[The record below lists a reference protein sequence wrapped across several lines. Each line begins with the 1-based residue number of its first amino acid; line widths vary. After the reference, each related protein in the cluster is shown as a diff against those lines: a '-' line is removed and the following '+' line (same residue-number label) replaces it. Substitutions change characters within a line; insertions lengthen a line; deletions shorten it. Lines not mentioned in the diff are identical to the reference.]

1 MKNKLIE
8 FKNFSFKYNSQ
19 KDYTLKNIN
28 LTIYE
33 GEKILILGESGC
45 GKSTLCNT
53 LNGLV
58 PFFYDGKIEGSLKIN
73 GKETREMSIFEISK
87 IVGTVL
93 QDPDNQFIGLTAAED
108 IAFKLENLCIPNEIM
123 KEQVMEISNLVEME
137 NFLSSN
143 PHSLSGGQKQRV
155 TLGGAIIDDINILI
169 FDEPLASLDPRTSE
183 NTINLIDSIKR
194 KTNKTIIIIEH
205 RLEEVLKLKLD
216 RIILLNNG
224 EICFDGD
231 PNKLLCSSLLKD
243 CGIREPIY
251 LTALKYSGVKISENL
266 NPQTISLLE
275 LNNSAEDF
283 KNFYSNLKFDSKF
296 QNDKKPILKCQNINF
311 SYDGNKKIL
320 NNVSFEVYENELLCI
335 AGKNGAG
342 KSTIS
347 KIMCGFLKN
356 VEGKIFFGYEDISNY
371 TIFQR
376 SKIIGYVMQN
386 PNQMISHNMVFDE
399 VAFALRNLNIPEN
412 KIKEKVNEVLKIC
425 NLYSMRNWPIS
436 ALSFGQKRRVTIA
449 SILIMNPKIIIL
461 DEPTAGQDF
470 KHYSQIMEF
479 IKSLTHHGITAI
491 MITHDM
497 YLLLEYA
504 DRCIVLSNGEKIG
517 DDFPSKILSNN
528 EITKRANLK
537 QTSLHDLSIKFGM
550 DNSENFIN
558 KFINYDRS
566 IRNK

>member
-412 KIKEKVNEVLKIC
+412 KIKEKVNEL
-425 NLYSMRNWPIS
+425 P
-436 ALSFGQKRRVTIA
+436 
-449 SILIMNPKIIIL
+449 
-461 DEPTAGQDF
+461 
-470 KHYSQIMEF
+470 
-479 IKSLTHHGITAI
+479 
-491 MITHDM
+491 
-497 YLLLEYA
+497 
-504 DRCIVLSNGEKIG
+504 
-517 DDFPSKILSNN
+517 
-528 EITKRANLK
+528 
-537 QTSLHDLSIKFGM
+537 
-550 DNSENFIN
+550 
-558 KFINYDRS
+558 
-566 IRNK
+566 